1 MTFHLVEFLLR
12 DFLYIAMISYFH
24 IQVHTEGR
32 DREKTTG
39 KPTVRKKK
47 CRGRGM
53 EERGGRR
60 RLQPMKEMNTTE
72 KNKF

>member
-39 KPTVRKKK
+39 KPTVRKKNAGAGVWRK
-47 CRGRGM
+47 
-53 EERGGRR
+53 EVGGDGYN
-60 RLQPMKEMNTTE
+60 Q
-72 KNKF
+72 